1 MANVLIGCEY
11 SATVRDAFRRLGH
24 NAWSCDLEPCD
35 ADPAFHCQIDVF
47 EMIRIRAW
55 DLAIFHPPCTFL
67 TNAGARW
74 FVHPDDRD
82 QPEHARR
89 PHPQYPDRWR
99 DQVKSMAFF
108 MALQEVD
115 IPRIAIENPIPL
127 GRVTKILGKYSQTVQ
142 PWEYGD
148 PQKKRTCLWL
158 KNLPKLIPTKIVP
171 IELRRADC
179 HLCSP
184 GPDRGKIRA
193 KFPEGLANAMA
204 EQWSKVL

>member
-1 MANVLIGCEY
+1 MAKVLIGCEY
-11 SATVRDAFRRLGH
+11 SATVRDAFRKLGH
-24 NAWSCDLEPCD
+24 DAWSCDLEDC
-35 ADPAFHCQIDVF
+35 AGDPKWHRQRDVF
-47 EMIRIRAW
+47 DVIDEGGW

-74 FVHPDDRD
+74 FVHPDDRE
-82 QPEHARR
+82 QIPELRR

-108 MALQEVD
+108 MAIQEAN

-127 GRVTKILGKYSQTVQ
+127 GRVTKVLGKYSQTVQ

-148 PQKKRTCLWL
+148 PQTKRTCLWL
-158 KNLPKLIPTKIVP
+158 KNLPDLIPSDIVP
-171 IELRRADC
+171 KEDRVATC
-179 HLCSP
+179 HLCPP

-193 KFPEGLANAMA
+193 KFPEGLATAMA
-204 EQWSKVL
+204 EQWSAVL